1 MHIEITLHL
10 ASVVIGYILGGIITG
25 IFWFIT
31 DEQMLNKYR
40 YYIGWHEGW
49 SQGWDNH
56 KNYIEEIEEKE
67 TEV

>member
-10 ASVVIGYILGGIITG
+10 VSIFIGFILGAITTF
-25 IFWFIT
+25 ILWFTI

-40 YYIGWHEGW
+40 YYIGWNEGW
-49 SQGWDNH
+49 SQGWDSH
-56 KNYIEEIEEKE
+56 KNYIEEKE

>member
-10 ASVVIGYILGGIITG
+10 VSVLVGYILGVITTF
-25 IFWFIT
+25 ILWFTI

-40 YYIGWHEGW
+40 YHIGWDEGW
-49 SQGWDNH
+49 NQGWNSH
-56 KNYIEEIEEKE
+56 KNYIEEKE